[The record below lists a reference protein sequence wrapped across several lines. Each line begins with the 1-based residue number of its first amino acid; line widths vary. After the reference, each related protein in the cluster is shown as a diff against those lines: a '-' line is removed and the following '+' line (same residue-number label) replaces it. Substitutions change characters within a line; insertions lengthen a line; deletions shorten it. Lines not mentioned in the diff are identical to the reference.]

1 MIDSIAKEVSK
12 EFVPKAPT
20 TLWDDSEWLPIFNI
34 PNKNRGAFAEKW
46 IKQRLTLEGY
56 KVDKGI
62 STIANGEKGCD
73 LLVNDTI
80 RVEVKLGFATKSG
93 NKLCLDSSI
102 WQHLDETTA
111 DVYVLIGINPD
122 KHLDY
127 HVRRGWRTE
136 HEPYYIIYVTKK
148 ELNSIIE
155 KGKAV
160 KQYNNWQLGGSFLQ
174 YVDYGYDMRKFP
186 YSQKV

>member
-1 MIDSIAKEVSK
+1 MIDPIAKEVSK
-12 EFVPKAPT
+12 EFVSETPT

-34 PNKNRGAFAEKW
+34 QNKNRGIFGEEW

-62 STIANGEKGCD
+62 GSGKTVGKGCD
-73 LLVNDTI
+73 LLVNDNI
-80 RVEVKLGFATKSG
+80 RVEVKLGFALKNSG
-93 NKLCLDSSI
+93 GTKLCLDSSI

-111 DVYVLIGINPD
+111 DVYILIGINPD

-136 HEPYYIIYVTKK
+136 YEPYYIIYLLQEDLKD
-148 ELNSIIE
+148 LIDAGIA
-155 KGKAV
+155 AV
-160 KQYNNWQLGGSFLQ
+160 QYGEWQLCGSFLKCI
-174 YVDYGYDMRKFP
+174 DYGYNMREFP
-186 YSQKV
+186 Y